1 MIYLQILLAITI
13 ISLICFLFYKY
24 FLEKETPRVI
34 TGIEVDEKDVDDA
47 IRFIPY
53 VIYSDKT
60 RFQISKPLNA
70 QDLDKFLADYMSENF
85 K

>member
-1 MIYLQILLAITI
+1 MTNI
-13 ISLICFLFYKY
+13 IN
-24 FLEKETPRVI
+24 
-34 TGIEVDEKDVDDA
+34 
-47 IRFIPY
+47 